1 MSLPEVVAGGDLRAS
16 LEAVRDELARRLVDA
31 DKDAAQ
37 LARQLTIV
45 LHELSTLSNPAEE
58 SKVDEIAARR
68 AARRS
73 TATGS

>member
-1 MSLPEVVAGGDLRAS
+1 MSLPEVIAGGDLRAS

-45 LHELSTLSNPAEE
+45 LHELSTLPNPAEE